1 MADTGESVVLVEVCG
16 RKYPIRSDLD
26 ETYVTELARYVDRK
40 IRTTAKH
47 AHGADSLQVAVL
59 AALNIADEYF
69 RYRNREPAAP
79 DDVRRRTDELEALVD
94 RAIAV
99 GIDPDREPAP

>member
-1 MADTGESVVLVEVCG
+1 MADSGESVVLVEVCG
-16 RKYPIRSDLD
+16 RQYPIRSDLD

-40 IRTTAKH
+40 IRTTAKL

-69 RYRNREPAAP
+69 RFRNRQPASA
-79 DDVRRRTDELEALVD
+79 DDVRRRADELEALVD
-94 RAIAV
+94 QAIADSL
-99 GIDPDREPAP
+99 DPDQESGL

>member
-1 MADTGESVVLVEVCG
+1 MVDAGEGVVLVEVCG
-16 RKYPIRSDLD
+16 RQYPIRSGLD

-69 RYRNREPAAP
+69 RYRNRQPASP

-94 RAIAV
+94 RAIADSV
-99 GIDPDREPAP
+99 EPDE

>member
-1 MADTGESVVLVEVCG
+1 MADADEGVVLVEVCG
-16 RKYPIRSDLD
+16 RQYPIRSDLD
-26 ETYVTELARYVDRK
+26 DTYITELARYVDRK

-69 RYRNREPAAP
+69 RYRNRQPAP
-79 DDVRRRTDELEALVD
+79 PEDVQRRADELEALVD
-94 RAIAV
+94 RAIADSL
-99 GIDPDREPAP
+99 DPD